1 MNELAGVLHLS
12 PGVPC
17 PHNLT
22 SSRRD
27 WAGVLTQGLPAA
39 NLPSRLA
46 SLYSLCGESHRLCA
60 QMAVAAAQGRSF
72 EDGAQAAKKLQRETL
87 REHVRRIVLDW
98 PLQLGAK
105 GTATCPSTSGDLQP
119 WLQTRLLGVP
129 VTTWLAEWTQAPAT
143 WLRAWSDNTALW
155 LPELLRR
162 ARPLSDTV
170 LPAVPFLR
178 VHADPAD
185 MVQLACALRHT
196 PGFSRQPLWRGA
208 CAETG
213 TWTRLHQP
221 QRHDDQIN
229 TPWLRFGARIAEV
242 LRLSLADAPGHSGA
256 QWLAMG
262 SLNTSAPNAPHA
274 GLAWV
279 EMARGLLVHHVQ
291 LEGAWADAKVLACHV
306 LAPTE
311 WNFHPQ
317 GAVAQALEH
326 LPSAASPAN
335 RLRTD
340 VLISAYDPCV
350 KHELTVPKVAH
361 A

>member
-1 MNELAGVLHLS
+1 
-12 PGVPC
+12 
-17 PHNLT
+17 
-22 SSRRD
+22 
-27 WAGVLTQGLPAA
+27 
-39 NLPSRLA
+39 
-46 SLYSLCGESHRLCA
+46 
-60 QMAVAAAQGRSF
+60 MAVAAAQGRSF
-72 EDGAQAAKKLQRETL
+72 EDGAQAANKLQRETL

-129 VTTWLAEWTQAPAT
+129 VTTWLAEWTQAPAA

-221 QRHDDQIN
+221 QHHDDQIN

-291 LEGAWADAKVLACHV
+291 LEGAWTDAKVLACHV

-326 LPSAASPAN
+326 LPSAASPAS

-350 KHELTVPKVAH
+350 KHELTAPKVAH